1 MDAGTYYLKETKAPA
16 GYIKSTDVY
25 KIEINATYTQI
36 PGGTYTNDDNILV
49 KYDAYEVL
57 DSYSVK
63 VTNLTTNAEVTSNFK
78 ITNTGD
84 GIPDNDQKAQSASE
98 TDNDAK
104 IANTQGTELPSTGGM
119 GTTILYV
126 GGSILVILAAILL
139 VTKRRM
145 SADE

>member
-57 DSYSVK
+57 DSYSVREISAYICAL
-63 VTNLTTNAEVTSNFK
+63 VLQGILLFSISVYTAQFK
-78 ITNTGD
+78 
-84 GIPDNDQKAQSASE
+84 KAQPCSY
-98 TDNDAK
+98 
-104 IANTQGTELPSTGGM
+104 I
-119 GTTILYV
+119 
-126 GGSILVILAAILL
+126 
-139 VTKRRM
+139 
-145 SADE
+145 